1 MFHHVDRGRPTRL
14 RALFVTARCLRAA
27 AVDGT
32 DEGDD
37 GGVGDALF
45 GGLLGDGF
53 DEYGV
58 ADF

>member
-1 MFHHVDRGRPTRL
+1 
-14 RALFVTARCLRAA
+14 LRAA

-37 GGVGDALF
+37 GGVGDPLF
-45 GGLLGDGF
+45 GGLLGDGL

>member
-1 MFHHVDRGRPTRL
+1 L
-14 RALFVTARCLRAA
+14 RALFVTARCLCAA

-45 GGLLGDGF
+45 SGLLGDGF

>member
-1 MFHHVDRGRPTRL
+1 VRRGV
-14 RALFVTARCLRAA
+14 AGGVGGQGE
-27 AVDGT
+27 AVDGA

-45 GGLLGDGF
+45 GGLFGDGF
-53 DEYGV
+53 DEFGV